1 MAGEYA
7 VKASEIKALSPEAR
21 RSLAAWDAR
30 VRALPVPGDKPQK
43 PAIGVQIELDVAPMR
58 ERRPLPVVLVM
69 PPRAD
74 RLIDQPGRAGD
85 ALELVER
92 AWSTDGWE
100 KQRDPC
106 TVIRYQAPDGQC
118 GVIHVRE
125 DEAATI
131 ARTLTKGARASR
143 AARVDVPTPAA
154 VAVRAALTP
163 AEDARLPEAIA
174 TIATLMRQLAERDAA
189 IAALRAE
196 IAARLLPPAAPAPI
210 TPDAGIDP
218 WADYQAGIAAARRMM
233 GAA

>member
-1 MAGEYA
+1 
-7 VKASEIKALSPEAR
+7 
-21 RSLAAWDAR
+21 
-30 VRALPVPGDKPQK
+30 
-43 PAIGVQIELDVAPMR
+43 MR

-74 RLIDQPGRAGD
+74 RLIDQLGRETE
-85 ALELVER
+85 ALDLIDR
-92 AWSTDGWE
+92 AWGTDGWE
-100 KQRDPC
+100 RQRDPC

-131 ARTLTKGARASR
+131 ARALAKGARAPR

-154 VAVRAALTP
+154 VAVRATLPP

-174 TIATLMRQLAERDAA
+174 TIATLTRQLAESAA
-189 IAALRAE
+189 TIAALRAE
-196 IAARLLPPAAPAPI
+196 LAARPLPPAAPAPI
-210 TPDAGIDP
+210 TPDTGIDP

-233 GAA
+233 GVA